1 MKNNIKLLFAGL
13 LSISLLSGCV
23 FDKVSKT
30 DNTPTNESTT
40 PSTPDP
46 QTNPQPDPEPQEDP
60 HERDPNDPYRV
71 LFLGNSLIFFN
82 DMPKIFED
90 LCTYAGI
97 PVEVDSV
104 TQGSCTMSLLATTQT
119 SIGAQAQAKLTSE
132 EWDYVIIEPSRRAT
146 PFEDTVYNAELDA
159 AVVLDDLAQAAG
171 AETLIYSVWGLN
183 KGTTG
188 VYQQTGYD
196 SIKIGEHAIT
206 RSAHCNYMSYFG
218 EKVSER
224 LGGRKIIRAGYA
236 FENSI
241 AQYPSTNLYH
251 TDDQHPNPTGSY
263 LVACTIYD
271 TMFGEEVTGVPYTYS
286 LNAQVAYNMQ
296 AIADITMI
304 DEEVPILDDIPEPDP
319 IVPEEQYDQT
329 VLLVG
334 APTIMRD
341 DYKPAENYVTFMDNL
356 GKKVRVITLCDGSY
370 TMKMFA
376 TNGSTRNSELRA
388 ALGTYQFD
396 AMVFQVS
403 RRATLHSTD
412 VNASE
417 LAAFE
422 SMKELLQSE
431 TNNIY
436 VFAPKGESSQY
447 TFTNTGD
454 NYTKSTKE
462 TATNA
467 EMCAFYSDIAI
478 SMAEKVNGKA
488 IQYSNAY
495 YDFASG
501 YTQTKAGVGYLYQ
514 CCFYNS
520 FFNEAVPSTCTW
532 QNQASDEEAAAV
544 RTSAAKFCLAS
555 A

>member
-1 MKNNIKLLFAGL
+1 MKNNIKILFAGL
-13 LSISLLSGCV
+13 LTLSLLSGCT
-23 FDKVSKT
+23 FDKSILT
-30 DNTPTNESTT
+30 NNTPTNESIEDQKPETKPET
-40 PSTPDP
+40 
-46 QTNPQPDPEPQEDP
+46 QPEPKEDP
-60 HERDPNDPYRV
+60 HDRDPNNPYRV

-104 TQGSCTMSLLATTQT
+104 TQGSCTMSLLATTET
-119 SIGAQAQAKLTSE
+119 PIGAQAQAKLTSE

-146 PFEDTVYNAELDA
+146 PFEDTIYNAELDA

-183 KGTTG
+183 SGTTG
-188 VYQQTGYD
+188 VYQQIGYNSTKTGT
-196 SIKIGEHAIT
+196 HAISRT
-206 RSAHCNYMSYFG
+206 AHCNYMSYFG
-218 EKVSER
+218 EKVSEK
-224 LGGRKIIRAGYA
+224 LGGRKIVRAGYA

-241 AQYPSTNLYH
+241 AQYPSTNLYY
-251 TDDQHPNPTGSY
+251 TDNQHPNATGSY

-271 TMFGEEVTGVPYTYS
+271 TMFEEEVNGVPYTFS
-286 LNAQVAYNMQ
+286 LNSQTAFNMQ
-296 AIADITMI
+296 EIADLTMI
-304 DEEVPILDDIPEPDP
+304 DGLVPVLDDIPEKDP
-319 IVPEEQYDQT
+319 IVPEEQFDQT

-356 GKKVRVITLCDGSY
+356 GKKVRVITVCDGSY
-370 TMKMFA
+370 TMKMIA
-376 TNGSTRNSELRA
+376 TNGNDKNSELRA
-388 ALGTYQFD
+388 ALGTYDFD
-396 AMVFQVS
+396 IMVFQVS
-403 RRATLHSTD
+403 RRATVHSTE
-412 VNASE
+412 VTASE
-417 LAAFE
+417 VAAFE
-422 SMKELLQSE
+422 SLKDLLRAE
-431 TNNIY
+431 TDNIF

-454 NYTKSTKE
+454 NYAKSTKE

-520 FFNEAVPSTCTW
+520 FFNEAVPESCTW
-532 QNQASDEEAAAV
+532 QNGATDAEALAV
-544 RTSAAKFCLAS
+544 RTSAAKFCLPA